1 MENEVKPK
9 KLEALLDQ
17 IQGIEGQSGSV
28 FFEHILEV
36 AGRRS
41 FGTLLFITGIITL
54 APLIGDIPGVPT
66 MMGAIVFLVSVQL
79 LMQRKKL
86 WLPQFLLKRSID
98 RGKLRRALEK
108 LKTPIRYIDK
118 LLRPRLTIFT
128 KGVMVY
134 VIALI
139 CLCTALLMPVME
151 FIPFSANIAGFT
163 LTVYGLAL
171 LVNDGLLALLAYITL
186 CVIIGFFAARFLL

>member
-9 KLEALLDQ
+9 KLEKLLDQ
-17 IQGIEGQSGSV
+17 IQAIEGRSGSV
-28 FFEHILEV
+28 SFEHILEV

-66 MMGAIVFLVSVQL
+66 MMGAIVFLLSVQL

-186 CVIIGFFAARFLL
+186 CVIIGLIAARFLL